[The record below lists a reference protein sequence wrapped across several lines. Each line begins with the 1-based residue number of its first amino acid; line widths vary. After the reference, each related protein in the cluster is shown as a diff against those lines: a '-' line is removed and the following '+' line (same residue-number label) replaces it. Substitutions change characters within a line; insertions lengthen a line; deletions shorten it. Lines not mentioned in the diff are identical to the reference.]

1 MAMGGDMRE
10 QEPMTQTMK
19 ASEARAQFSTVL
31 NQVYRK
37 QKRVVVEK
45 SGIPVAAIVS
55 AEDLQ
60 ALQRLEAERSADFDV
75 LFRIGNAFKDVPDEE
90 LAREVSA
97 ALTQVRTEQ
106 RKHEG

>member
-1 MAMGGDMRE
+1 MRE
-10 QEPMTQTMK
+10 QEPVTQTMK
-19 ASEARAQFSTVL
+19 ASEARAQFSAVL

-60 ALQRLEAERSADFDV
+60 ALQRLEEQRSADFDV
-75 LFRIGNAFKDVPDEE
+75 LFRIGDAFKGVPDAE

-97 ALTQVRTEQ
+97 ALTQVRAEQ
-106 RKHEG
+106 RRHEGQPAAAE